1 MYYSKIQNLSI
12 PIRFCTITVNA
23 NSFRILLLF
32 LKKVGTLLLQK
43 EFFI

>member
-1 MYYSKIQNLSI
+1 
-12 PIRFCTITVNA
+12 VNA

-32 LKKVGTLLLQK
+32 LRKVGTLLLQK